1 MSSDSP
7 LGEFEVIVLMAILHL
22 THGGS
27 DAFGSVVRDEIE
39 RRSGRS
45 VSRGSIYIT
54 LDRLEDKGL
63 LASEAGDTT
72 PERRG
77 RPKRLF
83 QVTPAGRHAVRQ
95 SVSMMTRMH
104 AGLEPV
110 LDKLP

>member
-1 MSSDSP
+1 MPPDSL

-22 THGGS
+22 THAG
-27 DAFGSVVRDEIE
+27 DEAFGSVVRDEIE
-39 RRSGRS
+39 RRSGRR

-63 LASEAGDTT
+63 LSSKTGSAS
-72 PERRG
+72 PERHG

-83 QVTPAGRHAVRQ
+83 RVTPVGRKAVKQ
-95 SVSMMTRMH
+95 SVATLTRMH

-110 LDKLP
+110 LGDLS